1 MRRLRSDLRLVS
13 DRTKEIA
20 QQTTSNVDRVPVEST
35 RLIALDA
42 DAFKTLH
49 LPDVRGALV
58 WLIPTSEMTMADV
71 LALKQKLLDAGA
83 VGVNV
88 RAAPRVK
95 TIAARTQVEPV
106 VPTVRAVVAAMIEE
120 AHCDGFERD
129 ELREMVERALCEEG
143 I

>member
-1 MRRLRSDLRLVS
+1 LVS
-13 DRTKEIA
+13 DRTKENA
-20 QQTTSNVDRVPVEST
+20 QQRTATMERVPVKST
-35 RLIALDA
+35 RLVTLDA
-42 DAFKTLH
+42 DSFKH
-49 LPDVRGALV
+49 DDVRGALV
-58 WLIPTSEMTMADV
+58 WLVPTPEMTMADV
-71 LALKQKLLDAGA
+71 LALKQRLLDAGA

-95 TIAARTQVEPV
+95 TIAARTQAEPV
-106 VPTVRAVVAAMIEE
+106 VPTVRAVVAAMIKE